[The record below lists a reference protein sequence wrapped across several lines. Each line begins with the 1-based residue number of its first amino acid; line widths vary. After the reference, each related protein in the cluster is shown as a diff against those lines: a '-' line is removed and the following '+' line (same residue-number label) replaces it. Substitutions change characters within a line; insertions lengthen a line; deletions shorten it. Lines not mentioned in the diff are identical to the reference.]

1 MQMHALHLRFSG
13 GFSHRR
19 PVDFWLLQADD
30 KRPNTCLTF
39 SPRFWCGIPFEF
51 AEMSIQVSN
60 NQDFQHILRILN
72 TNVDGREKVVIALT
86 AIRGIGRR
94 MSNLICKKADI
105 DTNKRAGE
113 LTADEIGKVVAIAT
127 TPTQFKI
134 PSWFLNR
141 QKDVKDGK
149 SKHVAANALDT
160 VWREDLERL
169 KKMRLHRG
177 LRHYWSL
184 KVRGQHTKTTGRHG
198 RTVGVAKKKGC

>member
-1 MQMHALHLRFSG
+1 MLCPEKLKEARLHVFLVARLAFTSG
-13 GFSHRR
+13 GLCQVVYER
-19 PVDFWLLQADD
+19 PGMYALALSLAIF
-30 KRPNTCLTF
+30 
-39 SPRFWCGIPFEF
+39 
-51 AEMSIQVSN
+51 VS
-60 NQDFQHILRILN
+60 FQEETL
-72 TNVDGREKVVIALT
+72 VSSCAL
-86 AIRGIGRR
+86 AVGPQ
-94 MSNLICKKADI
+94 
-105 DTNKRAGE
+105 
-113 LTADEIGKVVAIAT
+113 VVAIAT

-149 SKHVAANALDT
+149 SKHVAANGLDT